1 MTFDG
6 NVRVNKKVT
15 FERIREHLL
24 YHYKKN
30 LVMELLYNSVLRE
43 IRGDCLPEVQRGCQ
57 DHKLK
62 SSQRFQQQIQS

>member
-15 FERIREHLL
+15 FEHICEHLQ

-30 LVMELLYNSVLRE
+30 LVMELLYNSVLRK
-43 IRGDCLPEVQRGCQ
+43 IR
-57 DHKLK
+57 
-62 SSQRFQQQIQS
+62 